1 MKKKLTL
8 IFAMS
13 LLLSSCG
20 GSMVKV
26 NQGEI
31 TKNKAELEAKNQ
43 KREIEGLEEDKS
55 DEKKSKKDKNKK
67 KIKLEE
73 DNKKDKKT
81 KKDKKEKDSDK
92 KLVKN
97 NNKNKKDSEPT
108 RNNNTNTKRNNDTNN
123 NKGVNNNNNSP
134 RENKEEENNSQNQ
147 NTQNKSYISFKNPDT
162 SNNSGNYPE
171 VLRDLNGKKFVFS
184 SGAGGWQTVLN
195 FSQNGNFTAK
205 FEDYDYDSVAICE
218 FNGKLSIDSKVNET
232 AYILRLDRA
241 EITTPINTQEVKNI
255 GGKDMT
261 VRYVD
266 LPYGF
271 AVNNDTDHSFQGM
284 FSLYLPLRKRSDMSA
299 EVNHWLD
306 ITGEK
311 NVEKDISRIY
321 LLVNNKTIDTFREKV
336 E

>member
-31 TKNKAELEAKNQ
+31 AKNKAELEAKNQ
-43 KREIEGLEEDKS
+43 KREVEGLEEDKS

-123 NKGVNNNNNSP
+123 NKGVNNNNP

-147 NTQNKSYISFKNPDT
+147 NTQNKSYVSFKNPDT

-195 FSQNGNFTAK
+195 FSQDGNFTAK
-205 FEDYDYDSVAICE
+205 FEDYDLDSVAICE

>member
-8 IFAMS
+8 IFA
-13 LLLSSCG
+13 LTLVLTSCG

-26 NQGEI
+26 NQAEI
-31 TKNKAELEAKNQ
+31 AKNKAELEAKNQ
-43 KREIEGLEEDKS
+43 KKEIESLKADKTK
-55 DEKKSKKDKNKK
+55 EKSS
-67 KIKLEE
+67 
-73 DNKKDKKT
+73 KKT
-81 KKDKKEKDSDK
+81 KKDKSKK
-92 KLVKN
+92 KLKLEDDSKAKKTKNKNKDHKKSEKKNVKNTKN
-97 NNKNKKDSEPT
+97 NNENSE
-108 RNNNTNTKRNNDTNN
+108 RNTENANQGEPKPSQ
-123 NKGVNNNNNSP
+123 NNSS
-134 RENKEEENNSQNQ
+134 RKFVNS
-147 NTQNKSYISFKNPDT
+147 DT
-162 SNNSGNYPE
+162 SDNSSNHLE
-171 VLRDLNGKKFVFS
+171 VLNDLNGKKFVFS

-195 FSQNGNFTAK
+195 FSENGNFTAK
-205 FEDYDYDSVAICE
+205 YEDYDFDSVAICE

-241 EITTPINTQEVKNI
+241 EITTPINTEEVKNI
-255 GGKDMT
+255 GGKNMT

-271 AVNNDTDHSFQGM
+271 AVNNDSNHSFQGM
-284 FSLYLPLRKRSDMSA
+284 FSLYLPLRKRSEMSA

>member
-13 LLLSSCG
+13 LLLTSCG

-31 TKNKAELEAKNQ
+31 AKNKAELEAKNQ

-73 DNKKDKKT
+73 EN

-97 NNKNKKDSEPT
+97 NNKNKKNSEPT
-108 RNNNTNTKRNNDTNN
+108 RNNNTNTKRNNDTKN
-123 NKGVNNNNNSP
+123 NKVVNNNSP
-134 RENKEEENNSQNQ
+134 RENKEEDNSQNQ
-147 NTQNKSYISFKNPDT
+147 NTQNKSYVSFKNPDT

-195 FSQNGNFTAK
+195 FSQDGNFKAK

>member
-8 IFAMS
+8 IFA
-13 LLLSSCG
+13 LTLVLTSCG

-26 NQGEI
+26 NQAEI
-31 TKNKAELEAKNQ
+31 AKNKAELEAKNQ
-43 KREIEGLEEDKS
+43 KKEIESLEADKTN
-55 DEKKSKKDKNKK
+55 EKSS
-67 KIKLEE
+67 
-73 DNKKDKKT
+73 KKT
-81 KKDKKEKDSDK
+81 KKDKSKKKLKLEEDSKNKKSKNKDKKNKKSDK
-92 KLVKN
+92 KNVKNKNTKQNENQNTKN
-97 NNKNKKDSEPT
+97 NNENSEKKTE
-108 RNNNTNTKRNNDTNN
+108 NTNQGEPKPSQ
-123 NKGVNNNNNSP
+123 NNSS
-134 RENKEEENNSQNQ
+134 RKFVNS
-147 NTQNKSYISFKNPDT
+147 DT
-162 SNNSGNYPE
+162 SDNSSNHLE
-171 VLRDLNGKKFVFS
+171 VLNDLNGKKFVFS

-195 FSQNGNFTAK
+195 FSENGNFTAK
-205 FEDYDYDSVAICE
+205 YEDYDFDSVAICE

-241 EITTPINTQEVKNI
+241 EITTPINTEEVKNI
-255 GGKDMT
+255 GEKNMT

-271 AVNNDTDHSFQGM
+271 AVNNDSDHSFQGM
-284 FSLYLPLRKRSDMSA
+284 FSLYLPLRKRSEMSA

>member
-31 TKNKAELEAKNQ
+31 AKNKAELEAKNQ
-43 KREIEGLEEDKS
+43 KREIEGLEEDKP

-81 KKDKKEKDSDK
+81 KKEKKEKDSDK

-123 NKGVNNNNNSP
+123 NKGVNNNSP

-147 NTQNKSYISFKNPDT
+147 NTQNKSYVSFKNPDT

-195 FSQNGNFTAK
+195 FSQDGNFTAK
-205 FEDYDYDSVAICE
+205 FEDYDLDSVAICE

-311 NVEKDISRIY
+311 NVERDISRIY

>member
-8 IFAMS
+8 IFVMS

-31 TKNKAELEAKNQ
+31 AKNKAELEAKNQ

-81 KKDKKEKDSDK
+81 KKDKKEKNSDK

-123 NKGVNNNNNSP
+123 NKGVNNNSP

-147 NTQNKSYISFKNPDT
+147 NTQNKSYVSFKNPDT

-241 EITTPINTQEVKNI
+241 EITTPINTEEVKNI
-255 GGKDMT
+255 GGKNMP

-271 AVNNDTDHSFQGM
+271 AVNNDSDHSFQGM
-284 FSLYLPLRKRSDMSA
+284 FSLYLPLRKRSEMSA

-321 LLVNNKTIDTFREKV
+321 LLVNNKTIDTFREQVK
-336 E
+336 

>member
-8 IFAMS
+8 IFA
-13 LLLSSCG
+13 LTFFLTSCG

-26 NQGEI
+26 NQAEI
-31 TKNKAELEAKNQ
+31 AKNKAELEAKNQ
-43 KREIEGLEEDKS
+43 KKEIESLEADKTK
-55 DEKKSKKDKNKK
+55 EKSS
-67 KIKLEE
+67 
-73 DNKKDKKT
+73 KKT
-81 KKDKKEKDSDK
+81 KKDKSKK
-92 KLVKN
+92 KLKLEDDSKAKKTKNKNKDEKNKKSEKKNVKNKNTKQNENQNTKN
-97 NNKNKKDSEPT
+97 NNENNE
-108 RNNNTNTKRNNDTNN
+108 RNTENTNQDAPKPSQ
-123 NKGVNNNNNSP
+123 NNSSV
-134 RENKEEENNSQNQ
+134 KFVNS
-147 NTQNKSYISFKNPDT
+147 DT
-162 SNNSGNYPE
+162 SDNSGNHLE
-171 VLRDLNGKKFVFS
+171 VLNDLNGKKFVFS

-195 FSQNGNFTAK
+195 FSENGNFTAK
-205 FEDYDYDSVAICE
+205 YEDYDLNSVAICE

-241 EITTPINTQEVKNI
+241 EITTPINTEEVKNI
-255 GGKDMT
+255 GGKNMT

-271 AVNNDTDHSFQGM
+271 AVNNDSDHSFQGM
-284 FSLYLPLRKRSDMSA
+284 FSLYLPLRKRSEMSA

-311 NVEKDISRIY
+311 NVEKDITRIY

>member
-8 IFAMS
+8 IFA
-13 LLLSSCG
+13 LTLVLTSCG

-26 NQGEI
+26 NQAEI
-31 TKNKAELEAKNQ
+31 AKNKAELEAKNQ
-43 KREIEGLEEDKS
+43 KKEIESLEADKTK
-55 DEKKSKKDKNKK
+55 EKSS
-67 KIKLEE
+67 
-73 DNKKDKKT
+73 KKT
-81 KKDKKEKDSDK
+81 KKDKSKKKLKLEDDSKAKKTKNKNKDDK
-92 KLVKN
+92 KSEKKNVKNTKQNENQNTKN
-97 NNKNKKDSEPT
+97 NNENSE
-108 RNNNTNTKRNNDTNN
+108 RNTENANQGEPKPSQ
-123 NKGVNNNNNSP
+123 NNSS
-134 RENKEEENNSQNQ
+134 RKFVNS
-147 NTQNKSYISFKNPDT
+147 DT
-162 SNNSGNYPE
+162 SDNSSNHPE
-171 VLRDLNGKKFVFS
+171 VLNDLNGKKFVFS

-195 FSQNGNFTAK
+195 FSENGNFTAK
-205 FEDYDYDSVAICE
+205 YEDYDLDSVVICE

-241 EITTPINTQEVKNI
+241 EITTPINTEEVKNI
-255 GGKDMT
+255 GGKNMT

-271 AVNNDTDHSFQGM
+271 AVNNDSDHSFQGM
-284 FSLYLPLRKRSDMSA
+284 FSLYLPLRKRSEMSA

>member
-8 IFAMS
+8 IFA
-13 LLLSSCG
+13 LTLVLTSCG

-26 NQGEI
+26 NQAEI
-31 TKNKAELEAKNQ
+31 AKNKAELEAKNQ
-43 KREIEGLEEDKS
+43 KKEIESLEADKTK
-55 DEKKSKKDKNKK
+55 EKSS
-67 KIKLEE
+67 
-73 DNKKDKKT
+73 KKT
-81 KKDKKEKDSDK
+81 KKDKSKK
-92 KLVKN
+92 KLKLEEDSKTKKTK
-97 NNKNKKDSEPT
+97 NKNKDDKKSEKK
-108 RNNNTNTKRNNDTNN
+108 NVKNKNTKQN
-123 NKGVNNNNNSP
+123 
-134 RENKEEENNSQNQ
+134 ENQ
-147 NTQNKSYISFKNPDT
+147 NTKDNNENSERNTENTNQGEPKPSQNNSSRKFVNSDT
-162 SNNSGNYPE
+162 SDNSSNHLE
-171 VLRDLNGKKFVFS
+171 VLNDLNGKKFVFS

-195 FSQNGNFTAK
+195 FSENGNFTAK
-205 FEDYDYDSVAICE
+205 YEDYDLDSVAICE

-241 EITTPINTQEVKNI
+241 EITTPINTEEVKNI
-255 GGKDMT
+255 GGKNMT

-271 AVNNDTDHSFQGM
+271 AVNNDSDHSFQGM
-284 FSLYLPLRKRSDMSA
+284 FSLYLPLRKRSEMSA

-311 NVEKDISRIY
+311 NVEKDITRIY

>member
-31 TKNKAELEAKNQ
+31 AKNKAELEAKNQ
-43 KREIEGLEEDKS
+43 KREIEGLEEDKP

-123 NKGVNNNNNSP
+123 NKGVNNNSP

-147 NTQNKSYISFKNPDT
+147 NTQNKSYVSFKNPDT

-195 FSQNGNFTAK
+195 FSQDGNFTAK
-205 FEDYDYDSVAICE
+205 FEDYDLDSVAICE

>member
-8 IFAMS
+8 IFA
-13 LLLSSCG
+13 LTLVLTSCG

-26 NQGEI
+26 NQAEI
-31 TKNKAELEAKNQ
+31 AKNKAELEAKNQ
-43 KREIEGLEEDKS
+43 KKEIENLESDKTK
-55 DEKKSKKDKNKK
+55 EKSS
-67 KIKLEE
+67 
-73 DNKKDKKT
+73 KKT
-81 KKDKKEKDSDK
+81 KKDKSKKKLQLEEDSKNKKAKNKNKDHKKSDK
-92 KLVKN
+92 KNVKNKNTKQNENQNTKN
-97 NNKNKKDSEPT
+97 NNENSE
-108 RNNNTNTKRNNDTNN
+108 RNTENTNQGEPKPSQ
-123 NKGVNNNNNSP
+123 NNSS
-134 RENKEEENNSQNQ
+134 RKFVNS
-147 NTQNKSYISFKNPDT
+147 DT
-162 SNNSGNYPE
+162 SDNSSNHLE
-171 VLRDLNGKKFVFS
+171 VLNDLNGKKFVFS

-195 FSQNGNFTAK
+195 FSENGNFTAK
-205 FEDYDYDSVAICE
+205 YEDYDFDSVAICE

-241 EITTPINTQEVKNI
+241 EISTPINTEEVKNI
-255 GGKDMT
+255 GGKNMT

-271 AVNNDTDHSFQGM
+271 AVNNDSDHSFQGM
-284 FSLYLPLRKRSDMSA
+284 FSLYLPLRKRSEMSA

-311 NVEKDISRIY
+311 NVEKDITRIY

>member
-8 IFAMS
+8 IFA
-13 LLLSSCG
+13 LTLVLTSCG

-26 NQGEI
+26 NQAEI
-31 TKNKAELEAKNQ
+31 AKNKAELEAKNQ
-43 KREIEGLEEDKS
+43 KKEIENLESDKTK
-55 DEKKSKKDKNKK
+55 EKSS
-67 KIKLEE
+67 
-73 DNKKDKKT
+73 KKT
-81 KKDKKEKDSDK
+81 KKDKSKKKLKLEEDSKNKKAKNKDK
-92 KLVKN
+92 KNKKSEKKNVKNKNTKN
-97 NNKNKKDSEPT
+97 NNENSEKNTE
-108 RNNNTNTKRNNDTNN
+108 NTNQDAPKPSQ
-123 NKGVNNNNNSP
+123 NNSS
-134 RENKEEENNSQNQ
+134 RKFVNS
-147 NTQNKSYISFKNPDT
+147 DT
-162 SNNSGNYPE
+162 SDNSGNHLE
-171 VLRDLNGKKFVFS
+171 VLNDLNGKKFVFS

-195 FSQNGNFTAK
+195 FSENGNFTAK
-205 FEDYDYDSVAICE
+205 YEDYDLNSVAICE

-241 EITTPINTQEVKNI
+241 EITTPINTEEVKNI
-255 GGKDMT
+255 GGKNMT

-271 AVNNDTDHSFQGM
+271 AVNNDSDHSFQGM
-284 FSLYLPLRKRSDMSA
+284 FSLYLPLRKRSEMSA

>member
-8 IFAMS
+8 IFA
-13 LLLSSCG
+13 LTLVLTSCG

-26 NQGEI
+26 NQAEI
-31 TKNKAELEAKNQ
+31 AKNKAELEAKNQ
-43 KREIEGLEEDKS
+43 KKEIESLEADKTK
-55 DEKKSKKDKNKK
+55 EKSS
-67 KIKLEE
+67 
-73 DNKKDKKT
+73 KKT
-81 KKDKKEKDSDK
+81 KKDKSKK
-92 KLVKN
+92 KLKLEEDSKTKKTK
-97 NNKNKKDSEPT
+97 NKNKDDKKSEKK
-108 RNNNTNTKRNNDTNN
+108 NVKNKNTKQN
-123 NKGVNNNNNSP
+123 
-134 RENKEEENNSQNQ
+134 ENQ
-147 NTQNKSYISFKNPDT
+147 NTKDNNENNERNTENTNQGEPKPSQNNSSRKFVNSDT
-162 SNNSGNYPE
+162 SDNSSNHLE
-171 VLRDLNGKKFVFS
+171 VLNDLNGKKFVFS

-195 FSQNGNFTAK
+195 FSENGNFTAK
-205 FEDYDYDSVAICE
+205 YEDYDLDSVAICE

-241 EITTPINTQEVKNI
+241 EITTPINTEEVKNI
-255 GGKDMT
+255 GGKNMT

-271 AVNNDTDHSFQGM
+271 AVNNDSDHSFQGM
-284 FSLYLPLRKRSDMSA
+284 FSLYLPLRKRSEMSA

>member
-8 IFAMS
+8 IFA
-13 LLLSSCG
+13 LTLVLTSCG

-26 NQGEI
+26 NQAEI
-31 TKNKAELEAKNQ
+31 AKNKAELEAKNQ
-43 KREIEGLEEDKS
+43 KKEIESLEADKTK
-55 DEKKSKKDKNKK
+55 EKSS
-67 KIKLEE
+67 
-73 DNKKDKKT
+73 KKT
-81 KKDKKEKDSDK
+81 KKDKSKKKLKLEEDSKNKKTKNKDEKNKKSDK
-92 KLVKN
+92 KNVKNKNTKQNENQNTKN
-97 NNKNKKDSEPT
+97 NNENSEKNTE
-108 RNNNTNTKRNNDTNN
+108 NTNQDAPKPSQ
-123 NKGVNNNNNSP
+123 NNSSV
-134 RENKEEENNSQNQ
+134 KFVNS
-147 NTQNKSYISFKNPDT
+147 DT
-162 SNNSGNYPE
+162 SDNSSNHLE
-171 VLRDLNGKKFVFS
+171 VLNDLNGKKFVFS

-195 FSQNGNFTAK
+195 FSENGNFTAK
-205 FEDYDYDSVAICE
+205 YEDYDFDSVAICE

-241 EITTPINTQEVKNI
+241 EITTPINTEEVKNI
-255 GGKDMT
+255 GGKNMT

-271 AVNNDTDHSFQGM
+271 AVNNDSDHSFQGM
-284 FSLYLPLRKRSDMSA
+284 FSLYLPLRKRSEMSE

-311 NVEKDISRIY
+311 NVEKDITRIY

>member
-8 IFAMS
+8 IFA
-13 LLLSSCG
+13 LTLVLTSCG

-26 NQGEI
+26 NQAEI
-31 TKNKAELEAKNQ
+31 AKNKAELEAKNQ
-43 KREIEGLEEDKS
+43 KKEIESLEADKTK
-55 DEKKSKKDKNKK
+55 EKSS
-67 KIKLEE
+67 
-73 DNKKDKKT
+73 KKT
-81 KKDKKEKDSDK
+81 KKDKSKK
-92 KLVKN
+92 KLKLEEDSKTKKTK
-97 NNKNKKDSEPT
+97 NKNKDDKKSEKK
-108 RNNNTNTKRNNDTNN
+108 NVKNKNTKQN
-123 NKGVNNNNNSP
+123 
-134 RENKEEENNSQNQ
+134 ENQ
-147 NTQNKSYISFKNPDT
+147 NTKDNNENSERNTENTNQGEPKPSQNNSSRKFVNSDT
-162 SNNSGNYPE
+162 SDNSSNHIE
-171 VLRDLNGKKFVFS
+171 VLNDLNGKKFVFS

-195 FSQNGNFTAK
+195 FSENGNFTAK
-205 FEDYDYDSVAICE
+205 YEDYDLDSVAICE

-241 EITTPINTQEVKNI
+241 EITTPINTEEVKNI
-255 GGKDMT
+255 GGKNMT

-271 AVNNDTDHSFQGM
+271 AVNNDSDHSFQGM
-284 FSLYLPLRKRSDMSA
+284 FSLYLPLRKRSEMSA

-311 NVEKDISRIY
+311 NVEKDITRIY

>member
-13 LLLSSCG
+13 LLLTSCG

-31 TKNKAELEAKNQ
+31 AKNKAELEAKNQ

-73 DNKKDKKT
+73 DNKK
-81 KKDKKEKDSDK
+81 EKDSDK

-97 NNKNKKDSEPT
+97 NNKNKKNSEPT
-108 RNNNTNTKRNNDTNN
+108 RNNNTNTKRNNDTKN
-123 NKGVNNNNNSP
+123 NKVVNNNSP
-134 RENKEEENNSQNQ
+134 RENKEEDNSQNQ
-147 NTQNKSYISFKNPDT
+147 NTQNKSYVSFKNPDT

-195 FSQNGNFTAK
+195 FSQDGNFTAK

>member
-31 TKNKAELEAKNQ
+31 AKNKAELEAKNQ
-43 KREIEGLEEDKS
+43 KREVEGLEEDKS

-123 NKGVNNNNNSP
+123 NKGVNNNNP

-147 NTQNKSYISFKNPDT
+147 NTQNKSYVSFKNPDT

-195 FSQNGNFTAK
+195 FSQDGNFTAK
-205 FEDYDYDSVAICE
+205 FEDYDLDSVAICE

-311 NVEKDISRIY
+311 NVERDISRIY

>member
-8 IFAMS
+8 IFA
-13 LLLSSCG
+13 LTLVLTSCG

-26 NQGEI
+26 NQAEI
-31 TKNKAELEAKNQ
+31 AKNKAELEAKNQ
-43 KREIEGLEEDKS
+43 KKEIESLEADKTK
-55 DEKKSKKDKNKK
+55 EKSS
-67 KIKLEE
+67 
-73 DNKKDKKT
+73 KKT
-81 KKDKKEKDSDK
+81 KKDKSKK
-92 KLVKN
+92 KLKLEEDSKTKKTK
-97 NNKNKKDSEPT
+97 NKNKDDKKSEKK
-108 RNNNTNTKRNNDTNN
+108 NVKNKNTKQN
-123 NKGVNNNNNSP
+123 
-134 RENKEEENNSQNQ
+134 ENQ
-147 NTQNKSYISFKNPDT
+147 NTKDNNENSERNTENTNQGEPKPSQNNSSRKFVNSDT
-162 SNNSGNYPE
+162 SDNSSNHLE
-171 VLRDLNGKKFVFS
+171 VLNDLNGKKFVFS

-195 FSQNGNFTAK
+195 FSENGNFTAK
-205 FEDYDYDSVAICE
+205 YEDYDFDSVAICE

-241 EITTPINTQEVKNI
+241 EITTPINTEEVKNI
-255 GGKDMT
+255 GGKNMT

-271 AVNNDTDHSFQGM
+271 AVNNDSDHSFQGM
-284 FSLYLPLRKRSDMSA
+284 FSLYLPLRKRSEMSA

-311 NVEKDISRIY
+311 NVEKDITRIY

>member
-31 TKNKAELEAKNQ
+31 AKNKAELEAKNQ
-43 KREIEGLEEDKS
+43 KREIEGLEEDKP

-73 DNKKDKKT
+73 DNKKDKKI
-81 KKDKKEKDSDK
+81 KKDKKENDSDK

-123 NKGVNNNNNSP
+123 NKGVNNNSP

-147 NTQNKSYISFKNPDT
+147 NTQNKSYVSFKNPDT

-195 FSQNGNFTAK
+195 FSQDGNFTAK
-205 FEDYDYDSVAICE
+205 FEDYDLDSVAICE

-311 NVEKDISRIY
+311 NVERDISRIY